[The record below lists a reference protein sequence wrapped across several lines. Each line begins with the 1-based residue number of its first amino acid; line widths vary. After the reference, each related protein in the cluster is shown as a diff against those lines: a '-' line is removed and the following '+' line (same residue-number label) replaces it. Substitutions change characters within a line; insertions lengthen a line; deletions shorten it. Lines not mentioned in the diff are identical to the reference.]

1 MLLIRRFY
9 ALPEEEKGC
18 NAIHLLH
25 LDLMTLTIEAQP
37 GNVDGHTDPTL
48 PIDPEALFVPD
59 LDVRL
64 QHETVADPAHFAAW
78 FAAAQAGGQFGAEDS
93 EIQQFVSGLLKYLW
107 LQKKDRLV

>member
-37 GNVDGHTDPTL
+37 GNVEGADPEL
-48 PIDPEALFVPD
+48 PIDPEAMFVPD

-64 QHETVADPAHFAAW
+64 QHETVADPAHFEAW

-93 EIQQFVSGLLKYLW
+93 EIQQFVSGLLLYVW
-107 LQKKDRLV
+107 LQRKGLLTP